1 VEDGNRRDEKGHGRL
16 ERPVRTKIHV
26 KKLKLGNAEATGFF
40 SLFIGG
46 TDIGLDRSTGTRSL
60 QFESDLINSTM
71 SRTTRSP
78 LAATRR
84 QNCEAE
90 QFR

>member
-1 VEDGNRRDEKGHGRL
+1 MEDGNRRDEKGYGRL

-46 TDIGLDRSTGTRSL
+46 TDIGLDRPTGTRYAFIIDKPS
-60 QFESDLINSTM
+60 ST
-71 SRTTRSP
+71 SYHTH
-78 LAATRR
+78 
-84 QNCEAE
+84 N
-90 QFR
+90 